1 MPTSTAA
8 VTLPQADRVLFKLC
22 KHFALK
28 VPVAFDSAQADIDF
42 RFGRCRVQREG
53 DRLDLHCDADSAE
66 ALERVQFVLDEHLA
80 LMARDRQLAVAW
92 QRA

>member
-28 VPVAFDSAQADIDF
+28 VPVAFDSVQADIDF

-53 DRLDLHCDADSAE
+53 DRLSLCCDADSAE

-80 LMARDRQLAVAW
+80 LMAREQQLAVAW